1 MVEFGSFTADEFDS
15 ARTPAKGVLL
25 AILMVVILSGILPY
39 FSFFIRG
46 LTWII
51 WIVIWWI
58 LYSFSKEL
66 PLGRLLRPAGPYLL
80 WLAFYLTWA
89 LIVSPNTDLAF
100 AFKVMLTTTTLGLCM
115 AILTA
120 KPFYLRTFASAV
132 QFAVIGN
139 VVVFVLIL
147 KSAKV
152 AAVVQ
157 AVAQNTDTFEVGIS
171 RFGGLWGNPNM
182 AGYICLVATLLS
194 VLAVPWIAWLG
205 RLSCLPLLY
214 LAASRKSLVL
224 YVAILLLYLLVV
236 QSRKVKFWL
245 VAASAVFFLAMAFL
259 LNDGLRTQSQSL
271 SENATVSRLTDLTET
286 ATSQMGGE
294 TRLDLFHRWTT
305 VLAAEPWYGY
315 GLMAMAGTQ
324 YDEKNPEKVV
334 TKGIFPLGT
343 HNTYLGVLVDVGP
356 VGFIG
361 FILIML
367 HYARKCLSTRTDP
380 ITQWVLLSFLMCNV
394 IILFVSHNHL
404 FCFEGKIAFTLF
416 FLLPSSAGLRQL
428 GQWQAEST

>member
-1 MVEFGSFTADEFDS
+1 MGEFGSNTSDEFDP

-25 AILMVVILSGILPY
+25 AILMVVILSGALPY
-39 FSFFIRG
+39 LSYFVRS
-46 LTWII
+46 LTWVI
-51 WIVIWWI
+51 WIAIWWLI
-58 LYSFSKEL
+58 YSFSKEL
-66 PLGRLLRPAGPYLL
+66 PLGRLIRPAVPYLL
-80 WLAFYLTWA
+80 WLSFYLIWA
-89 LIVSPNTDLAF
+89 LIVSPNTDIAF
-100 AFKVMLTTTTLGLCM
+100 AFKLILTTTTLGFCM

-132 QFAVIGN
+132 QFALVAN
-139 VVVFVLIL
+139 VLTFVLIL
-147 KSAKV
+147 KSAKI

-157 AVAQNTDTFEVGIS
+157 AVAQNTDAFEVGVS

-236 QSRKVKFWL
+236 QARKVRFWL
-245 VAASAVFFLAMAFL
+245 VASSAVCFLAMAFL
-259 LNDGLRTQSQSL
+259 LNDGLRTQSQAL
-271 SENATVSRLTDLTET
+271 SENATISRLTDLTET
-286 ATSQMGGE
+286 TTTQMGGE

-324 YDEKNPEKVV
+324 YDDKNPEKVV
-334 TKGIFPLGT
+334 SKGIFPLGT

-356 VGFIG
+356 IGFIG

-367 HYARKCLSTRTDP
+367 HYARKSLSTRTDP
-380 ITQWVLLSFLMCNV
+380 TTQWVLLSLLMCNV

-416 FLLPSSAGLRQL
+416 FLLPSSVGLRQL